1 MSDYVSKMN
10 AKKEDDGFDEGLEKL
25 YLEKFKLWLG
35 SASRAL
41 QNKRLKE
48 ESYHGENGSLEHE

>member
-1 MSDYVSKMN
+1 MD
-10 AKKEDDGFDEGLEKL
+10 KKDDGFGEGLEKL

-41 QNKRLKE
+41 QNRQME
-48 ESYHGENGSLEHE
+48 EETYKGD

>member
-1 MSDYVSKMN
+1 MD
-10 AKKEDDGFDEGLEKL
+10 KKDDGFDEGLEKL

-41 QNKRLKE
+41 QNRHIEDEPYK
-48 ESYHGENGSLEHE
+48 GD

>member
-1 MSDYVSKMN
+1 MGTK
-10 AKKEDDGFDEGLEKL
+10 DDGFDEGLEKL

-41 QNKRLKE
+41 QNRQIE
-48 ESYHGENGSLEHE
+48 EEPYHGENGAIEHE

>member
-1 MSDYVSKMN
+1 MGTK
-10 AKKEDDGFDEGLEKL
+10 DDGFDEGLEKL

-41 QNKRLKE
+41 QNRQIEDEPYK
-48 ESYHGENGSLEHE
+48 GD